1 MTWKSFWHDLWKG
14 LSNTKDSETGSAESG
29 GAPDPGTEPNP
40 NPTPPPDTLGASA
53 QNIETANN
61 TFDTNAMNVM
71 GQTSFSQLN
80 TPHW

>member
-14 LSNTKDSETGSAESG
+14 LSNPSDSETGDAKSG
-29 GAPDPGTEPNP
+29 GAPDPGTQPSP
-40 NPTPPPDTLGASA
+40 STPPQDTLGTSA

-71 GQTSFSQLN
+71 GQSSFAQLN